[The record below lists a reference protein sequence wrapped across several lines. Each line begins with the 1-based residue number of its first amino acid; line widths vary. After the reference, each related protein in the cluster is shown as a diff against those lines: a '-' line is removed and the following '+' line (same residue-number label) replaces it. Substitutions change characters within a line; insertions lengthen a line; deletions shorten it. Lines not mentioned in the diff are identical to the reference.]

1 VKPRCTLP
9 LTTSSVVAAALLL
22 TACGGGGGSGDKK
35 IKGAQPGSPSASAS
49 ASSSAP
55 AGPKIDRPTMTLP
68 SDLKIVTSWTAPT
81 DPNEAAA
88 LNDAVNY
95 LTSIDY
101 GVAKQQSDSGPY
113 RFYSVPLSNA
123 WQIASRTIKDNVDD
137 GETYTGTE
145 RITKPDVQ
153 MEKSGKTAV
162 VSLCVDDSKAYSK
175 KIKTQKVLKTKPSL
189 EDYTLAQISMKAATD
204 LKGLWRAQDMVAKG
218 SAKEC
223 M

>member
-1 VKPRCTLP
+1 VNPRRPLP
-9 LTTSSVVAAALLL
+9 LAASSVVAVALLL

-35 IKGAQPGSPSASAS
+35 IKGAQPGTPSASAS
-49 ASSSAP
+49 VSPSAST
-55 AGPKIDRPTMTLP
+55 GPKINRPTMTLP

-81 DPNEAAA
+81 DPNEAAS

-95 LTSIDY
+95 FISIEY
-101 GVAKQQSDSGPY
+101 GVTKQQPDSGPY

-123 WQIASRTIKDNVDD
+123 WKIASGTIKDNVHD

-162 VSLCVDDSKAYSK
+162 VALCVDDSKAYSK
-175 KIKTQKVLKTKPSL
+175 KIKTHKVLKTKPSID
-189 EDYTLAQISMKAATD
+189 DYTLYQISMKAATQP
-204 LKGLWRAQDMVAKG
+204 KGLWRAQDMVAKG